1 MAAVPAAV
9 PREGAWNPVPVVP
22 TKEGI
27 MRKLLRVDVG
37 AGTAVFEDL
46 PDGFESLGGRAL
58 TSAIIAAEVDPTCDP
73 LGTANKIVFSP
84 GLLAGTNAP
93 NSSRLSVGCK
103 SPLTGGIKE
112 SNSGGQ
118 AAQRLGR
125 LGVAAIV
132 VQGDPSGVTRVLH
145 VSKEGA
151 RLVDGSSYRGLG
163 NYACV
168 DALRAAF
175 GDRVA
180 CISCGTAGENG
191 YRNSSVAVTDPDGHP
206 ARHCGRGGSGAVMAA
221 RGLKAIV
228 VDDAGAERP
237 ALADPERFDKARKT
251 LVDGLKSHPVTSG
264 GLPAYGTAI
273 LVNIINE
280 AGGLPTR
287 NFHAGRFDK
296 AEAISGETLSKNC
309 DERGGKHEHACMT
322 GCVVHCSNVY
332 VDSAGEYVT
341 SGLEYESIWALG
353 ANCDNGDLDAIARM
367 DRLCDDLGLDTIEM
381 GDTFAVAMEGGV
393 LPWGD
398 AERMIE
404 LLDTDLRTG
413 SELGR
418 KLANGCEY
426 AGRVFGVTHIPT
438 VKHQGMP
445 AYDPRAVKGI
455 GVTYATSPMGADHTA
470 GYAVATNILN
480 VGGRVDPLT
489 PAGQCPLSQGL
500 QEATAGLFDSAG
512 LCVFL
517 AFACLD
523 QPDSLAAIP
532 EMVSA
537 MYGKEM
543 SVSDFIAYGA
553 KVLAEE
559 RAFNRKAGF
568 TAADD
573 RLPEFFS
580 KEPLPPHNVVWDVAQ
595 EDLDKVCGWSP
606 VMEV

>member
-1 MAAVPAAV
+1 
-9 PREGAWNPVPVVP
+9 
-22 TKEGI
+22 
-27 MRKLLRVDVG
+27 MRRIVRVDVG

-46 PDGFESLGGRAL
+46 PEAYAALGGRAL
-58 TSAIIAAEVDPTCDP
+58 TSAIVAAEVDPVCDP
-73 LGTANKIVFSP
+73 LGPLNKIVFAP
-84 GLLAGTNAP
+84 GLLAGTTAP

-125 LGVAAIV
+125 LGVAAV
-132 VQGDPSGVTRVLH
+132 AVQGDPGGKKWVLH
-145 VSKEGA
+145 LSKDGA
-151 RLVDGSSYRGLG
+151 KLIDGSPYWGKG

-168 DALRAAF
+168 EALRTAF
-175 GDRVA
+175 GDKVA
-180 CISCGTAGENG
+180 SMSCGPGGELG

-228 VDDAGAERP
+228 VDDAGTERP
-237 ALADPERFDKARKT
+237 AAVDVARFDKARKT
-251 LVDGLKSHPVTSG
+251 LVDGLKTHPVTSG
-264 GLPAYGTAI
+264 GLPAFGTAI

-280 AGGLPTR
+280 AGGLPTH
-287 NFHAGRFDK
+287 NFHYGRFDK

-332 VDSAGEYVT
+332 VDKAGAYVT
-341 SGLEYESIWALG
+341 SGFEYESIWALG
-353 ANCDNGDLDAIARM
+353 ANCDNSDLDAIAQM
-367 DRLCDDLGLDTIEM
+367 DRLCDDIGIDTIEM
-381 GDTFAVAMEGGV
+381 GDTFAVAMEGGL

-398 AERMIE
+398 AQRMIE
-404 LLDTDLRTG
+404 LLDKDVRVGTD
-413 SELGR
+413 LGR
-418 KLANGCEY
+418 KLGNGCEH
-426 AGRVFGVTHIPT
+426 AGEEFGVTHIPT

-470 GYAVATNILN
+470 GYAVATNILS
-480 VGGRVDPLT
+480 VGGHVDPLT
-489 PAGQCPLSQGL
+489 PEGQCPLSQGL

-537 MYGKEM
+537 LYGKEM
-543 SVSDFIAYGA
+543 SVADFFTYGA
-553 KVLAEE
+553 KVLATE
-559 RAFNRKAGF
+559 REFNRKAGF

-580 KEPLPPHNVVWDVAQ
+580 KEPLPPHNALWDVAD
-595 EDLDKVCGWSP
+595 EDLNKVCGWSP
-606 VMEV
+606 VLEM